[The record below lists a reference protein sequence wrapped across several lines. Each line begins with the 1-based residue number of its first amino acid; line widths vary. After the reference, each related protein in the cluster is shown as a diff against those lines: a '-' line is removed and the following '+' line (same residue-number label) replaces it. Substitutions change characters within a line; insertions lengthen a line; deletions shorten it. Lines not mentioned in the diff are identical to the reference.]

1 MILRIIIP
9 MTLMLSFGCI
19 YQAVEYNELVTNLT
33 NEGIEIKVA
42 ETLSTMTLEEKVGQL
57 FMSDPGMLTDVW
69 ETTEVNETLLEN
81 IRKYQPGGFIFFASN
96 IETPEQT
103 KQFISDLQSASK
115 HGLIIAVDEEGGLVS
130 RVGANSRMNFKWQ
143 PAMRQIGETGDPQ
156 VAYQVGAELGSG
168 LHNLGFTMNF
178 APVADVDTNP
188 DNPVI
193 GSRSFGSDP
202 SLVSEF
208 VVQKTN
214 GLQENNV
221 SAVIKHFPGHGD
233 SYTDSHTGAVSLP
246 HNRER
251 LDSIEFAPFRAGI
264 QAGVDAV
271 MIGHIA
277 LPSVTGDNTPA
288 TISYEI
294 VTGILREEMGFD
306 GLVVTD
312 SLSMGAVSM
321 YYELPDFCVQAI
333 LAGNDLL
340 LLQTNPSKGSGI
352 AQFDAAYNAVLT
364 AVRDGVISEER
375 LNESV
380 TRILHVRYS
389 RQ

>member
-1 MILRIIIP
+1 MNLKIIIP
-9 MTLMLSFGCI
+9 IALLLSVGCI
-19 YQAVEYNELVTNLT
+19 YQAVEFNDSVSRLTTEEIEL
-33 NEGIEIKVA
+33 KVA
-42 ETLSTMTLEEKVGQL
+42 ETLASMTLEEKVGQL
-57 FMSDPGMLTDVW
+57 FMCDPGMLNDVW

-81 IRKYQPGGFIFFASN
+81 IRRYQPGGFIFFAAN
-96 IETPEQT
+96 IVTPRQT

-115 HGLIIAVDEEGGLVS
+115 YGLIIAVDEEGGLVS
-130 RVGANSRMNFKWQ
+130 RIGANNRMNFKWQ

-156 VAYQVGAELGSG
+156 AAYQVGAELGAG
-168 LHNLGFTMNF
+168 LRSLGFTMNF

-188 DNPVI
+188 ENPVI

-202 SLVSEF
+202 GLVSEF

-214 GLQENNV
+214 GLQDNDV

-233 SYTDSHTGAVSLP
+233 SYTDSHTGAVSLL
-246 HNRER
+246 HDRER
-251 LDSIEFAPFRAGI
+251 LDSIEFPPFRAGI
-264 QAGVDAV
+264 QGGADAV
-271 MIGHIA
+271 MTGHIA

-312 SLSMGAVSM
+312 SLSMGAVSL

-340 LLQTNPSKGSGI
+340 LLQTNQSKGSGI

-375 LNESV
+375 LNASV
-380 TRILHVRYS
+380 TRILRVRYS
-389 RQ
+389 R

>member
-1 MILRIIIP
+1 LNLKIIIP
-9 MTLMLSFGCI
+9 ITLLLSVGCL
-19 YQAVEYNELVTNLT
+19 YQAAEFNDSAASLTSEEIEL
-33 NEGIEIKVA
+33 KVA
-42 ETLSTMTLEEKVGQL
+42 ETLSRMTLEEKVGQL
-57 FMSDPGMLTDVW
+57 FMCDPGMLNDVW
-69 ETTEVNETLLEN
+69 ATTAVNDTLLDN
-81 IRKYQPGGFIFFASN
+81 IRKYQPGGFIFFAPN
-96 IETPEQT
+96 IVNPEQT

-115 HGLIIAVDEEGGLVS
+115 YGLIIAVDEEGGLVS
-130 RVGANSRMNFKWQ
+130 RIGANNSMNFKWQ
-143 PAMRQIGETGDPQ
+143 PAMRQIGAAGDPLA
-156 VAYQVGAELGSG
+156 AYQVGAELGTG
-168 LHNLGFTMNF
+168 LRYLGFTMNF

-188 DNPVI
+188 ENPVI

-202 SLVSEF
+202 ALVSEF

-214 GLQENNV
+214 GLQDNNV

-233 SYTDSHTGAVSLP
+233 SYTDSHTGAVSLQ

-251 LDSIEFAPFRAGI
+251 LDSIEFVPFRAGV
-264 QAGVDAV
+264 QAGADAV
-271 MIGHIA
+271 MTGHIA

-340 LLQTNPSKGSGI
+340 LLQTNQAKGSGI

-364 AVRDGVISEER
+364 AVRDGVITEER
-375 LNESV
+375 LNASV
-380 TRILHVRYS
+380 TRILRVRYS
-389 RQ
+389 RL

>member
-1 MILRIIIP
+1 
-9 MTLMLSFGCI
+9 MLTVGCI
-19 YQAVEYNELVTNLT
+19 YQAVEFNDTVTNV
-33 NEGIEIKVA
+33 NSEAIETKVA

-57 FMSDPGMLTDVW
+57 FMCDPGMLNDNW
-69 ETTEVNETLLEN
+69 ETTEVNEILLDN
-81 IRKYQPGGFIFFASN
+81 IRRYQPGGFIFFAPN

-130 RVGANSRMNFKWQ
+130 RVGANNRMNFKWQ
-143 PAMRQIGETGDPQ
+143 PAMRQIGASGDPQ
-156 VAYQVGAELGSG
+156 AAYQVGAELGAG
-168 LHNLGFTMNF
+168 LRYLGFTMNF

-208 VVQKTN
+208 VVHKTN
-214 GLQENNV
+214 GLQDNNV

-233 SYTDSHTGAVSLP
+233 SYTDSHTGAVSLQ
-246 HNRER
+246 HDRER
-251 LDSIEFAPFRAGI
+251 LDSIEFVPFRAGI
-264 QAGVDAV
+264 QAGADAV

-306 GLVVTD
+306 GLIVTD

-340 LLQTNPSKGSGI
+340 LLQTNPAKGSGI
-352 AQFDAAYNAVLT
+352 AQFDAAFNAVLT

-380 TRILHVRYS
+380 TRILRVRYS
-389 RQ
+389 R